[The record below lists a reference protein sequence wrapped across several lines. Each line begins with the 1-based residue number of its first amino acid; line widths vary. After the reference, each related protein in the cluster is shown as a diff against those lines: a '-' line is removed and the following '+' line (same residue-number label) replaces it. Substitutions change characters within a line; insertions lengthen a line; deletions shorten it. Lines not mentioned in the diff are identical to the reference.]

1 MTGVFTIDKISKK
14 AVSLYEYTQ
23 IMLGPSGF
31 FLPDAP
37 GSIHIDSQS
46 LELIHSSESGFN
58 ELYRGSKNGRFFVYK
73 ALKKEYRGNPLYE
86 ELLKK
91 EFNIGFSLDH
101 TGICQYFGFIDFPS
115 IGHCIVME
123 WIDGRNLESLLCE
136 GVVDKTLAR
145 KIICETCDALEYIH
159 RKQIIHRDLKPENI
173 MITNNGRNVKII
185 DFGLSDADSYCSF
198 KAPAGTMAYASP
210 ELIAGEKLDA
220 RSDIWSIGVII
231 NELSSSFRFIS
242 SRCLRRDK
250 EQRYNSAAEVK
261 RAILQE
267 PARKIKRSVAA
278 TIVFMSIAGAVWMA
292 SVNQETEIGEP
303 APAAVMPVPDI
314 ATSVQ
319 DTVPKPVHDPAGAA
333 IVKKTTPK
341 NSSPHNS
348 EENFDADDLDNMFK
362 DAAEL
367 IL

>member
-1 MTGVFTIDKISKK
+1 M
-14 AVSLYEYTQ
+14 YEYIQ

-37 GSIHIDSQS
+37 GSIHTDSQS
-46 LELIHSSESGFN
+46 LELIHSSKNGFN

-91 EFNIGFSLDH
+91 DFHIGFSLNH

-123 WIDGRNLESLLCE
+123 WIDGRNLESLISK
-136 GVVDKTLAR
+136 GAIDKKLAR
-145 KIICETCDALEYIH
+145 KIICEICDALEYIH
-159 RKQIIHRDLKPENI
+159 KKQVIHRDLKPENI
-173 MITNNGRNVKII
+173 MITDNGRNVKII
-185 DFGLSDADSYCSF
+185 DFGLSDADSYWAF
-198 KAPAGTMAYASP
+198 KAPAGTKAYASP

-220 RSDIWSIGVII
+220 RSDIWSLGVII

-242 SRCLRRDK
+242 SCCLRHDK

-267 PARKIKRSVAA
+267 PARKIKRSVTA
-278 TIVFMSIAGAVWMA
+278 TIVFMSIAGAVWIA
-292 SVNQETEIGEP
+292 SVNQESEADKPVIP
-303 APAAVMPVPDI
+303 SPAATMPVPDI
-314 ATSVQ
+314 ATSAQ
-319 DTVPKPVHDPAGAA
+319 DTVPKPVRDPAEAA

-341 NSSPHNS
+341 DSSPHNS
-348 EENFDADDLDNMFK
+348 EESLDADALDDMFK
-362 DAAEL
+362 NAAEL
-367 IL
+367 LL

>member
-1 MTGVFTIDKISKK
+1 
-14 AVSLYEYTQ
+14 
-23 IMLGPSGF
+23 MLGPSGF

-37 GSIHIDSQS
+37 GSIHTDSQS

-58 ELYRGSKNGRFFVYK
+58 ELYRGSKNGRFFIYK

-145 KIICETCDALEYIH
+145 KIICEICDALDYIH

-173 MITNNGRNVKII
+173 MITNNGRNVKIV

-220 RSDIWSIGVII
+220 RSDIWSLGVII
-231 NELSSSFRFIS
+231 NELSSSFHFIS

-261 RAILQE
+261 KAILQE
-267 PARKIKRSVAA
+267 PARKIKRSAA
-278 TIVFMSIAGAVWMA
+278 AIIVFMSIAGAVWMT
-292 SVNQETEIGEP
+292 SVNQESEADKPVTP
-303 APAAVMPVPDI
+303 SPAATMPVPDI
-314 ATSVQ
+314 ATSAQ
-319 DTVPKPVHDPAGAA
+319 DTVPKPVPDPAGAA

-341 NSSPHNS
+341 NSPTHNS
-348 EENFDADDLDNMFK
+348 EENLDADALDDMFK
-362 DAAEL
+362 NAAEL
-367 IL
+367 LL